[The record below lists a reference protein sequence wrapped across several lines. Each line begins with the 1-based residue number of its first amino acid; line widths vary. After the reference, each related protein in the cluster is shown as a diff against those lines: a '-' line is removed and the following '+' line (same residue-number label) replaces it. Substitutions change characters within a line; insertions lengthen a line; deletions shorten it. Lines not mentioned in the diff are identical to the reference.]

1 MEKTLSL
8 EDNSKS
14 NTPSLLDI
22 GKMKR
27 GSKVRREEEET
38 GNRTSNTLIQQAVI
52 SKTLDKEIAEVD
64 S

>member
-38 GNRTSNTLIQQAVI
+38 GNRTSNKLIQQAVI

>member
-1 MEKTLSL
+1 MSL